1 MIKLDETNQAILR
14 ILQKDS
20 SLTNQQLA
28 AQIGLSPAATLE
40 RVKRMEQTGI
50 IRQYAALL
58 DPKKLEMR
66 IKAFILVTMK
76 DHTEQGIQA
85 FSDRV
90 REFPEVMECCRLAGE
105 RDYILKVVSDNMDTF
120 EEFTRTKLS
129 TLPGI
134 DKTSSSIVLASIV
147 DRTDLPL

>member
-1 MIKLDETNQAILR
+1 MMKLDETNRAILNT
-14 ILQKDS
+14 LQKDS
-20 SLTNQQLA
+20 SITNQQLA
-28 AQIGLSPAATLE
+28 AHIGLSPAATLE
-40 RVKRMEQTGI
+40 RVKRLEQTGI

-90 REFPEVMECCRLAGE
+90 KEFPEVMECCRLAGE
-105 RDYILKVVSDNMDTF
+105 RDYILKVVCDNMDTF